1 MFLRVLVVEKTRYFG
16 GTTAFSGG
24 GAWIPNNK
32 YQPTIN
38 ISDSTEDAEKY
49 IGAVMGAL
57 YEEGD
62 KKKLEAFLRS
72 GPEMVRWIEESSLIR
87 FQPTSLPDY
96 HVAKP
101 GASAGRT
108 IVPSDFN
115 DMGRITGVFRSVPNF
130 LFATR
135 KFLHY
140 GFDLLVYGKGTYM
153 ANGNA
158 LVGQLVESLRE
169 AGVDMWNNTPAVKG
183 IMAPKGEGKGVIG
196 IQVARNGG
204 SVENIRVTKGIVLAS
219 GGLGRSEEAKKYM
232 PHEWTAVPRGNTGD
246 GNRIGVECGGTLPPP
261 NPYNGIFAPISLLQP
276 RDKNKPIRRYPHFNI
291 DRARPGS
298 IIVGPDGKRFA
309 NESEPYQEFVAT
321 MHDRRIKKVYYIGDQ
336 NHLRKYGMGMALP
349 SPYPI
354 GRLLRQGYLIS
365 ASSIAELAAKI
376 NVPITSLEETVAQC
390 NGFAQTGKDL
400 QFHRGDNAYDQF
412 YGDPTV
418 KPNSNLGP
426 CA

>member
-1 MFLRVLVVEKTRYFG
+1 MRGPIKSITVMFLVLQQRCRRRVLVVEKTRYFG

-49 IGAVMGAL
+49 IGAVKGAL

-87 FQPTSLPDY
+87 FKPTSLPDY

-115 DMGRITGVFRSVPNF
+115 
-130 LFATR
+130 
-135 KFLHY
+135 
-140 GFDLLVYGKGTYM
+140 GTYM

-291 DRARPGS
+291 DRARLGS

-321 MHDRRIKKVYYIGDQ
+321 MHDRRIKKAYYIGDQ

-376 NVPITSLEETVAQC
+376 NVPVTSLEETVAQC